1 MNTHVV
7 LEVGL
12 AGGLTGAVLGGA
24 LVARVVLRVAA
35 AVVELDNAGALGFV
49 SGGGPFPSLFAAFPL
64 GRVLTGRNGWGA
76 SPSAMA
82 ASLRG
87 WWSMPMFSC
96 ALRLRELV
104 VLDDADAMVGTE
116 RVVTVGGRGCPGR
129 SGEEERNRGSVPF
142 SIYARYLKH
151 AGGVIW
157 APVII
162 LLLTLM
168 QGASGMKT
176 CCTSPRPTLSNNI

>member
-1 MNTHVV
+1 MRAHELPSSTLHHLTTNQDQTMNTHVV
-7 LEVGL
+7 LEAGL

-49 SGGGPFPSLFAAFPL
+49 SGGGPFPRRFTAFPF

-104 VLDDADAMVGTE
+104 VDDAAIEGPAREAMVGAE
-116 RVVTVGGRGCPGR
+116 V
-129 SGEEERNRGSVPF
+129 E
-142 SIYARYLKH
+142 A
-151 AGGVIW
+151 
-157 APVII
+157 
-162 LLLTLM
+162 
-168 QGASGMKT
+168 
-176 CCTSPRPTLSNNI
+176 